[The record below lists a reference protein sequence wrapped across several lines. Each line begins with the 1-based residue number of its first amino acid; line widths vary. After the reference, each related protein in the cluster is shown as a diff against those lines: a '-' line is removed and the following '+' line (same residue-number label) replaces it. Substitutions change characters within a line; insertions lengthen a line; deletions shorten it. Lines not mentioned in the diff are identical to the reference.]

1 MKKKKSINK
10 KKVLIIILIITI
22 IILIVLSLILNELK
36 KKDTQKRIEMK
47 RVDTTY
53 EEQTAKLDIV
63 VENLYE
69 MVKLS
74 NRKID
79 TKEYTDKIK
88 RMIEGDL
95 KYTHIDTKDLSK
107 TELKKQFEEN
117 KEDIF
122 NQYGIEEFETYE
134 KLVEKLEIYDEPIT
148 VEEVSIVK
156 NSCYVEEKY
165 IISKINIKYDNQKEL
180 ELTLKFANDDT
191 LERPYLRI
199 I

>member
-22 IILIVLSLILNELK
+22 IIFIVLSLILNELK

-74 NRKID
+74 NRSID
-79 TKEYTDKIK
+79 TKEYTDRIK
-88 RMIEGDL
+88 KMIEGDL

-107 TELKKQFEEN
+107 TELEKQFEEN
-117 KEDIF
+117 KQDIF
-122 NQYGIEEFETYE
+122 NQYGIEEFDTYK
-134 KLVEKLEIYDEPIT
+134 KLVEKLEIYEEPIT
-148 VEEVSIVK
+148 VEEVRIVK
-156 NSCYVEEKY
+156 NSCYVEEQY
-165 IISKINIKYDNQKEL
+165 IISKINIKYDNGKQL

>member
-10 KKVLIIILIITI
+10 KKVLIVILIIAI
-22 IILIVLSLILNELK
+22 IIFIVLSLVLNELK
-36 KKDTQKRIEMK
+36 KKDEQKRIELK

-63 VENLYE
+63 IENLYE